1 MSSQIFKVVVRE
13 RNDETLTA
21 FSVEAE
27 SHAQARSFVRE
38 SMPQVYLVS
47 LKKIGW
53 QLDTHFAFATVSHTV
68 HIARHNAA
76 RRKRGCVGLPT
87 MSV

>member
-1 MSSQIFKVVVRE
+1 MSAQLFKCVVRE
-13 RNDETLTA
+13 RDVETLTA
-21 FSVEAE
+21 FSVEAS

-38 SMPQVYLVS
+38 SMPHCYLVS

-53 QLDTHFAFATVSHTV
+53 QLDCHFDFPTVAHTV
-68 HIARHNAA
+68 HIARHTAA

-87 MSV
+87 MTV